1 MRIYWLL
8 RNPALII
15 FFCMCAIYGLLT
27 KCEVT
32 MAGYWP
38 SSFFARL
45 WTETKSRSINA
56 QKRTR
61 PISSHLDQTSL
72 VNKGFSLYGFRGNFS
87 CGIQRVVLSQQDS
100 SILPARVAIHNRDL
114 VHLVR
119 SRSQPYDK
127 LQNSPA
133 REENCV
139 IPAVNET
146 ASLKIKAALY

>member
-1 MRIYWLL
+1 MMFKNLQGLIPKYLQSRFTSRYDITSCRQLRIYENIL
-8 RNPALII
+8 ALSQLCNNIY

-45 WTETKSRSINA
+45 WTETNPRSINA

-87 CGIQRVVLSQQDS
+87 CGIQRVVLS
-100 SILPARVAIHNRDL
+100 
-114 VHLVR
+114 
-119 SRSQPYDK
+119 
-127 LQNSPA
+127 
-133 REENCV
+133 
-139 IPAVNET
+139 
-146 ASLKIKAALY
+146 